1 MSRRATFIRSA
12 VLLLSCVL
20 ALGIAAP
27 VRAQD
32 SVELTLSIKDHRFQ
46 PAELRAPAG
55 KAIALQIKNLDA
67 TAAEFESKALRV
79 EKVIG
84 PRSEALVR
92 IRPQKPGRYSFFDE
106 FHPQTQGV
114 LVVE

>member
-1 MSRRATFIRSA
+1 MTRRATSVGA
-12 VLLLSCVL
+12 LLLAGVL
-20 ALGIAAP
+20 TLGIAAP
-27 VRAQD
+27 LYAQD
-32 SVELTLSIKDHRFQ
+32 SVTLTLTIKDRQFQ

-67 TAAEFESKALRV
+67 NAAEFESKALRV

-92 IRPQKPGRYSFFDE
+92 IRPQKPGRYGFFDE
-106 FHPQTQGV
+106 FHPQTQGF